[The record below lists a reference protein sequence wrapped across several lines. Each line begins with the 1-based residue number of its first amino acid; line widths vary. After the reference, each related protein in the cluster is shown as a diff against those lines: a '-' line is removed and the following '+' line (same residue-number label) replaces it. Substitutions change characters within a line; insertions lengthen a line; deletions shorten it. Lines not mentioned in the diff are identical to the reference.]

1 MNLIPKFRELIY
13 RSLGCENF
21 SSGKLAYTII
31 MAPGIV
37 FAGVSDCGLMEK
49 KKEPTEWAGSR
60 YGKGLYYLRMS
71 FLTTTAFAVST
82 LTK

>member
-1 MNLIPKFRELIY
+1 MNLIPKFRKLIY

-31 MAPGIV
+31 IAAGIV
-37 FAGVSDCGLMEK
+37 FAGVSDSGLMEK
-49 KKEPTEWAGSR
+49 KRANRMGWLSLW
-60 YGKGLYYLRMS
+60 KGLYYLRMS

>member
-37 FAGVSDCGLMEK
+37 VAGLVTVG
-49 KKEPTEWAGSR
+49 
-60 YGKGLYYLRMS
+60 
-71 FLTTTAFAVST
+71 
-82 LTK
+82 

>member
-21 SSGKLAYTII
+21 SSGKLAYTIV

-49 KKEPTEWAGSR
+49 KKSQPD
-60 YGKGLYYLRMS
+60 GLALVMEKVY
-71 FLTTTAFAVST
+71 TICG
-82 LTK
+82 